1 MVEVRGRAREATSRI
16 RTSTR
21 RAAIRSDR
29 SGDPAHRAHVRH
41 PYALSADEVVR
52 ALGTS
57 PGGLARAE
65 AAARLERFG
74 RNALPRAEPPTL
86 AMVFLHQFRSPL
98 IYVLLV
104 AAVVSLLLRDWSDAG
119 FIFAVL
125 LLNAAIGAFQEHSA
139 ERSAEALRDVVTP
152 RARAERDGTAHEIS
166 AEELVPGDIVLLESG
181 AKVPADLRLVAEH
194 NLALDESLLTGES
207 LAVAK
212 SAGAMLEEET
222 ALGDRVNMAFAGSL
236 VTTGRARGVVVATGL
251 DTELGR
257 IAASVLGR
265 APPKPPLLVRM
276 ERFTNVLAVAVG
288 IAALLVAAVELARG
302 APLADVFVLGVAL
315 AVSAIPEGLP
325 VALTVAL
332 AVGMQRMARRS
343 VIVRRLVAVETLGSC
358 THIASDKTGTLTVN
372 QLTVRRLQFP
382 DQPAW
387 EVTGEGVVPDGTFV
401 LPQGATRARH
411 DALLEQLARAA
422 ALANEAT
429 LSRSDDVWIGHG
441 DTVDVALLVL
451 AHKAGVDPD
460 AIGSAAPQL
469 AALPYESDQRFAA
482 SLNRFP
488 DGDHAAVK
496 GAAETVLAMCARMA
510 TADGEVP
517 LDPDAIRGQERALA
531 SGGYRVLAIAGGP
544 LALRETESFSRE
556 HLSGLTLFGL
566 VAMTDPLR
574 PEARDAVA
582 ACLRAGIAVSMVTGD
597 HPVTAF
603 AIARDLGL
611 AREPEEVV
619 TGREIAEASA
629 AGEHAIDTLTAG
641 TRVYARTEPRQ
652 KLAIVESL
660 QRNGH
665 FVAVTGDGVNDAPA
679 LRAAQVG
686 VAMGASGTDVARET
700 AEIILTDDNFASI
713 VAGVEEGRIAYGN
726 VRKVIFLLISTGA
739 AEIVLFALALA
750 TNVPLPLVAVQ
761 LLWLN
766 LVTNGIQDVALAFE
780 PAEGGELTRP
790 PRPPGERIFNRLM
803 IERVALS
810 AIVTGGIAY
819 AAYQWMLAQGYA
831 LDEARN
837 GTLLL
842 MVLFEN
848 VQAFNSRSETLSAFR
863 HNPLRNK
870 LLLFGTLAAQ
880 AVHIGAMYTPG
891 LREVLHLQPVAPEH
905 WAELFGL
912 ALILLFAMEAHKL
925 FRRRSMV
932 ASSLS

>member
-1 MVEVRGRAREATSRI
+1 MTRPHRPDEHGHGR
-16 RTSTR
+16 
-21 RAAIRSDR
+21 
-29 SGDPAHRAHVRH
+29 HVLH
-41 PYALSADEVVR
+41 PHALSADEIVG
-52 ALGTS
+52 ALGSS
-57 PGGLARAE
+57 PLGLTRAE
-65 AAARLERFG
+65 ATARLARFG
-74 RNALPRAEPPTL
+74 PNALPRAEAPTV
-86 AMVFLHQFRSPL
+86 AKVFLHQFKSPL

-104 AAVVSLLLRDWSDAG
+104 AAGVSLLLRDWSDAG

-125 LLNAAIGAFQEHSA
+125 LINAAIGAFQEYSA

-152 RARAERDGTAHEIS
+152 RARAERDGTPHEIS
-166 AEELVPGDIVLLESG
+166 AEDLVPGDMVLLESG

-212 SAGAMLEEET
+212 RADAMLEEET

-265 APPKPPLLVRM
+265 TPPKPPLLVRM

-288 IAALLVAAVELARG
+288 AAALLVAAVELARG
-302 APLADVFVLGVAL
+302 APLAEVFVLGVAL

-343 VIVRRLVAVETLGSC
+343 VIVRRLVAVEALGSC
-358 THIASDKTGTLTVN
+358 THVASDKTGTLTVN

-382 DQPAW
+382 DQPPW

-411 DALLEQLARAA
+411 DALLVQLARAA

-429 LSRSDDVWIGHG
+429 LSRSGDAWIGHG

-451 AHKAGVDPD
+451 AHKAGVNPE
-460 AIGSAAPQL
+460 AVASAAPQL

-482 SLNRFP
+482 SLNRCA
-488 DGDHAAVK
+488 DGDRVAVK
-496 GAAETVLAMCARMA
+496 GAAETVLAMCMRMA
-510 TADGEVP
+510 TAEGEVP
-517 LDPDAIRGQERALA
+517 LDRDAIRGQERALA
-531 SGGYRVLAIAGGP
+531 SEGYRVLAIAGGP
-544 LALRETESFSRE
+544 LALRQTAAFSRG
-556 HLSGLTLFGL
+556 HLTGLTLLGL

-582 ACLRAGIAVSMVTGD
+582 ACHRAGIGVSMVTGD

-611 AREPEEVV
+611 ARDLEEVV
-619 TGREIAEASA
+619 TGREIAEAAA

-641 TRVYARTEPRQ
+641 TRVYARIEPRQ

-686 VAMGASGTDVARET
+686 VAMGAGGTDVARET
-700 AEIILTDDNFASI
+700 SEIILTDDNFASI

-750 TNVPLPLVAVQ
+750 TDLPLPLVAVQ

-780 PAEGGELTRP
+780 PAEGGELARP
-790 PRPPGERIFNRLM
+790 PRPPRERVFDRLM
-803 IERVALS
+803 VERVALS

-819 AAYQWMLAQGYA
+819 AAYRWMLGQGCPV
-831 LDEARN
+831 DEARN
-837 GTLLL
+837 VTLLL

-848 VQAFNSRSETLSAFR
+848 VQAFNSRSETLSVFR

-870 LLLFGTLAAQ
+870 LLLFGALAAQ
-880 AVHIGAMYTPG
+880 AVHVGAMYTPG
-891 LREVLHLQPVAPEH
+891 LRDVLRVQPVAPER
-905 WAELFGL
+905 WVELSGL
-912 ALILLFAMEAHKL
+912 ALILLFAMEAHKR